1 MPDKEQHNF
10 LTLSSSCSLPG
21 RADAVQGCSHQAD
34 ERDPEWHQSPKAV
47 RLGEFLQR
55 EGLSHPTEGT
65 QRAAQDSVSGSA
77 VNNGLDQC
85 PFSGRLSPH
94 V

>member
-1 MPDKEQHNF
+1 MPDKEQLIL

-34 ERDPEWHQSPKAV
+34 ERDPEWNQSPKAV
-47 RLGEFLQR
+47 CLGELLQR
-55 EGLSHPTEGT
+55 EGPNHPTEGT
-65 QRAAQDSVSGSA
+65 QRAAQDGVSGSA
-77 VNNGLDQC
+77 VNYGLDQC
-85 PFSGRLSPH
+85 TFSGRLSPH